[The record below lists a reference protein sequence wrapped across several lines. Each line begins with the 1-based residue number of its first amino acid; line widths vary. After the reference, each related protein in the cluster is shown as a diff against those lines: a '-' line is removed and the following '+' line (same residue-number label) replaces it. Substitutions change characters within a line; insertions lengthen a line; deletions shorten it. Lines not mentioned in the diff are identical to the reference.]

1 MRLTARN
8 VQSVLGVY
16 PDQLPD
22 VLPKVFAGL
31 LEPDQDPLV
40 LQNYAVRALSWI
52 LMLFWIYTSY
62 T

>member
-1 MRLTARN
+1 MRLTAKN

-16 PDQLPD
+16 PEQLPD

-31 LEPDQDPLV
+31 LEPDQDPFV
-40 LQNYAVRALSWI
+40 LQNYAVCVLSGR
-52 LMLFWIYTSY
+52 LMFFWTYTPY